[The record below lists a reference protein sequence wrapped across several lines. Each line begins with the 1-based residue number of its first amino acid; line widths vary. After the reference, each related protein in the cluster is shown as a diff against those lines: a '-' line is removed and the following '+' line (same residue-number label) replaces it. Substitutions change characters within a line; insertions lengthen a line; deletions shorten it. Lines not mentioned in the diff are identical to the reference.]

1 MSDQII
7 IKGLRLSCHI
17 GVPEAERECAQILR
31 AHLTLDVPPFPT
43 DDTIAGT
50 VDYQAVSD
58 QVRELA
64 SGKERQL
71 IETLAQDIATHVLQS
86 FEVTKIR
93 VEIEK
98 RILSDTDWV
107 GVIIERENSEN

>member
-17 GVPEAERECAQILR
+17 GVPEAERACAQILS
-31 AHLTLDVPPFPT
+31 AHLTLDVPPFPK
-43 DDTIAGT
+43 DDAIEGT
-50 VDYQAVSD
+50 VDYKTVSD

-64 SGKERQL
+64 ASKERKL
-71 IETLAQDIATHVLQS
+71 IETLAEEIAAHVLSS
-86 FEVTKIR
+86 FPVTRIR

-107 GVIIERENSEN
+107 GVVIERED